1 MSHAA
6 TVAGWG
12 LSGDAWDAGR
22 RERTNLGWEE
32 ALTPSV
38 RAPGPHLMA
47 VNQGRATEPFD
58 SPRRGVCQSGSRA
71 SSPISSTYKCAFRF
85 PGNSSENL
93 WLPQMDY
100 PLTHSFS

>member
-1 MSHAA
+1 MSHVA

-12 LSGDAWDAGR
+12 LSGDARDAGR

-38 RAPGPHLMA
+38 RAPGPHLRA

-58 SPRRGVCQSGSRA
+58 SPRRGVCQRVGAGLPLQSHLLINVPSDSLEIRLRIYG
-71 SSPISSTYKCAFRF
+71 FRRWTI
-85 PGNSSENL
+85 P
-93 WLPQMDY
+93 
-100 PLTHSFS
+100 